1 MALVVGLRNP
11 GADYE
16 GTRHNA
22 GGDVAALLADRHGG
36 KWKKARLGIRAEVA
50 EARIGGARAVL
61 ARNRTFMNDAGQAI
75 APLLRYYRTEPGDV
89 LVVHDDIDLP
99 FGKLRV
105 QEGGGTGGHNGVA
118 SLVKSFGTPT
128 FWRLKF
134 GVGRPPGR
142 MDPADFVLKRFTST
156 ERPDVDLLLQLAA
169 DVVEMY
175 LADGPEEARQ
185 RAGELTAT

>member
-1 MALVVGLRNP
+1 MPLVVGLRNP
-11 GADYE
+11 GSDYD

-22 GGDVAALLADRHGG
+22 GGDVAAILAERHGG

-50 EARIGGARAVL
+50 EIRIAGEKVALV
-61 ARNRTFMNDAGQAI
+61 RNRTFMNESGQAI
-75 APLLRYYRTEPGDV
+75 APLLRYYRAPAADV

-105 QEGGGTGGHNGVA
+105 QENGGAGGHNGVT
-118 SLVKSFGTPT
+118 SLVKSFGTKD

-156 ERPDVDLLLQLAA
+156 ERAEVDVLLQLAA
-169 DVVEMY
+169 DLVELY

>member
-1 MALVVGLRNP
+1 MPLVVGLRNP
-11 GADYE
+11 GPDYD

-22 GGDVAALLADRHGG
+22 GGDVAAILADRHGG

-50 EARIGGARAVL
+50 EVRIGGDKVAL
-61 ARNRTFMNDAGQAI
+61 TRNRTFMNDSGQAI
-75 APLLRYYRTEPGDV
+75 APLLRYYRTPPADV

-105 QEGGGTGGHNGVA
+105 QENGGGGGHNGVA
-118 SLVKSFGTPT
+118 SLVKSFGTKD

-156 ERPDVDLLLQLAA
+156 ERADVEVLLQLAA
-169 DVVEMY
+169 DVVELY